1 MYLENGLHVVAMIQP
16 GVTDGG
22 ARTSDAISM
31 KNVQRCW
38 LVCSSSGGA
47 AAAVTWTPMQ
57 ATDVAIA
64 TNKVLTNVVPI
75 QHVADTDTSDVL
87 VRATAAKNYATAA
100 AAEPTIT
107 IFQIDPDVALD
118 VDGGYD
124 CLYVMTSGANAGN
137 LLSVV
142 ALCELR
148 YSGETNPTVI
158 AD

>member
-1 MYLENGLHVVAMIQP
+1 MYLENGLHVVEMITP
-16 GVTDGG
+16 GTTDGG

-38 LVCSSSGGA
+38 LVCSAQGGA

-57 ATDVAIA
+57 ATDVAIG
-64 TNKVLTNVVPI
+64 TNKVLTNAVPI
-75 QHVADTDTSDVL
+75 QHVADCATSDVL
-87 VRATAAKNYATAA
+87 ARATAAKLYATAA
-100 AAEPTIT
+100 AAKNTIT

-124 CLYVMTSGANAGN
+124 CLYVTTLGANAAN

-148 YSGETNPTVI
+148 YSGETNPSVI
-158 AD
+158 VD